1 MRKDIA
7 DSELQLLQ
15 EMLQIPSP
23 SGQEARLSS
32 FLVDTLQSMGF
43 QSYRDRVNNTIG
55 ILGDGAKTIVLLG
68 HIDTVAGDLPVKIE
82 DGRLYGRGS
91 VDAKGPMA
99 CFISATHR
107 LKQEL
112 QRQAKK
118 IVIVGAVEEESATSR
133 GARQALLDFDPPDY
147 CVIGEPSGWNAMTLG
162 YKGRLLV
169 DYHLQ
174 IPLRHTAGQGQSV
187 CEKAVDYWSEIR
199 RWCDRFNV
207 GKTMFE
213 SLQASLRSFNSSHD
227 GIHEGAALRLGFRLP
242 MDFARQPLEDFL
254 RQTASPAQVSFSGRE
269 AAVRRDKSNPLVRS
283 FLRSIRALEGQ
294 PKFKLKTG
302 TADMNVVAPFWKCP
316 MVAYGPGDSRL
327 DHTPQEHVEIEEY
340 RKSIDVLESVLRLL

>member
-1 MRKDIA
+1 MA

-15 EMLQIPSP
+15 QMLRIPSP
-23 SGQEARLSS
+23 SGQEIRLAT
-32 FLVDTLQSMGF
+32 FLVETLQSMGF
-43 QSYRDRVNNTIG
+43 RSYRDRVNNAIG
-55 ILGDGAKTIVLLG
+55 ILGHGPKTIVLLG

-82 DGRLYGRGS
+82 GGRLYGRGS

-112 QRQAKK
+112 KRQDKK

-133 GARQALLDFDPPDY
+133 GARQALVEFNPPDY
-147 CVIGEPSGWNAMTLG
+147 CVIGEPSGWNALTLG

-174 IPLRHTAGQGQSV
+174 TPLRHTAGQGQSV
-187 CEKAVDYWSEIR
+187 CEKAADYWSEIQS
-199 RWCDRFNV
+199 WCNRFNA
-207 GKTMFE
+207 GKSIFE
-213 SLQASLRSFNSSHD
+213 SLQASLRSFNSSND
-227 GIHEGAALRLGFRLP
+227 GIHEKAVLRLGFRLP
-242 MDFARQPLEDFL
+242 LDFALTSLEDFL
-254 RQTASPAQVSFSGRE
+254 RRTASPAQISFSGRE

-283 FLRSIRALEGQ
+283 FLRSIRTLDGQ

-316 MVAYGPGDSRL
+316 MVAYGPGDSSL
-327 DHTPQEHVEIEEY
+327 DHTPQEHIEIEEY
-340 RKSIDVLESVLRLL
+340 RKAIDVLESVLRFL